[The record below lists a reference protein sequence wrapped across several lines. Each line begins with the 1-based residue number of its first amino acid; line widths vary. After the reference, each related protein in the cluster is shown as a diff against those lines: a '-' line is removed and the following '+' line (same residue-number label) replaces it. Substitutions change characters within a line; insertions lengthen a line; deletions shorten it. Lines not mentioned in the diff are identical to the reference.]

1 MLSTSTLL
9 STGSV
14 EVRQCPGHIID
25 IPPPNTVAVDLE
37 VIIGL
42 EVHAQMNTKTK
53 MFCSSLNDPDEKNP
67 NVNVC
72 PICMG
77 HPGTL
82 PVPNIEAIKKVIQTG
97 LALGCKIAE
106 FSKFDRKN
114 YFYPDL
120 PKGYQISQY
129 DMPFCEGG
137 YLEIQ
142 GALTI
147 TEGDLGAPTPEGVG
161 SKKIGITRIH
171 LEEDAGRLVHPKGAD
186 YSLVDFNRAGVPL
199 MELVT
204 EPDMHSAQ
212 EAQSFAEEFQLILR
226 YLGVSDA
233 NMDKGQM
240 RVELNLSLAPEGADK
255 LGAKVEVKNLNS
267 FSVVGKTA
275 AYEIKRQSDMLDSGE
290 KIVQETRG
298 WDDVGQK
305 TFSQRIKE
313 EAHDYRYFPEPD
325 IPPIKVSSL
334 EFEVPSLPEL
344 PSGKRKRFASEYGI
358 DTKLTE
364 IFVRDSDL
372 ANYYEKVVSELLS
385 WEKAQGHEGEKKDV
399 REKLITLAANY
410 LTTDLRGLMS
420 DGSFSIKQ
428 LKISPENFAEF
439 VDLIHIG
446 KISSR
451 GAKDLLPDMLRTGG
465 DPHQIMLDKGLSQVS
480 EAGELEGAVSKV
492 IEENPEAAEKYRT
505 GNENILQ
512 FLVGQ
517 VMKETKGAAN
527 PQVAA
532 DVLKEKIK

>member
-1 MLSTSTLL
+1 MKY
-9 STGSV
+9 
-14 EVRQCPGHIID
+14 
-25 IPPPNTVAVDLE
+25 IPT
-37 VIIGL
+37 IGL
-42 EVHAQMNTKTK
+42 EIHAELNTKTK
-53 MFCSSLNDPDEKNP
+53 MFCPSLNDPEEKKP

-82 PVPNIEAIKKVIQTG
+82 PVPNIEAIKKVIQAG
-97 LALGCKIAE
+97 LALECKIAE

-137 YLEIQ
+137 VLEI
-142 GALTI
+142 
-147 TEGDLGAPTPEGVG
+147 EGG
-161 SKKIGITRIH
+161 KKIGITRIH
-171 LEEDAGRLVHPKGAD
+171 LEEDAGRLLHPKGRD
-186 YSLVDFNRAGVPL
+186 HSLVDFNRAGVPL

-212 EAQSFAEEFQLILR
+212 EAQRFAEELQLILR

-240 RVELNLSLAPEGADK
+240 RVELHLSLSVDPPASGADE
-255 LGAKVEVKNLNS
+255 LGTKVEIKNLNS
-267 FSVVGKTA
+267 FNVVGKAA
-275 AYEIKRQSDMLDSGE
+275 AYEIKRQSDVLDSDE
-290 KIVQETRG
+290 KVVQETRG
-298 WDDVGQK
+298 WDEDGQK

-325 IPPIKVSSL
+325 IPPFHISKEAGFSL
-334 EFEVPSLPEL
+334 SEIEASIPEL
-344 PSGKRKRFASEYGI
+344 PAGKRKRFISEYGI
-358 DTKLTE
+358 DSKLVE
-364 IFVRDSDL
+364 IFVRDSAL
-372 ANYYEKVVSELLS
+372 ANYYEEVISELLS
-385 WEKAQGHEGEKKDV
+385 WEKAQGHEEEKKDT

-410 LTTDLRGLMS
+410 LTTDLRSLMS
-420 DGSFSIKQ
+420 GKVFVIDE

-439 VDLIHIG
+439 VDLIHVG
-446 KISSR
+446 KLSSR

-465 DPHQIMLDKGLSQVS
+465 DPHQIMLDKGLGQVS
-480 EAGELEGAVSKV
+480 EAGELEEAVTKV
-492 IEENPEAAEKYRT
+492 IEANSEAAEKYKS

-532 DVLKEKIK
+532 DILKKKIGS

>member
-1 MLSTSTLL
+1 MKY
-9 STGSV
+9 
-14 EVRQCPGHIID
+14 
-25 IPPPNTVAVDLE
+25 IPT
-37 VIIGL
+37 IGL
-42 EVHAQMNTKTK
+42 EIHVELNTKTK

-137 YLEIQ
+137 VLEI
-142 GALTI
+142 
-147 TEGDLGAPTPEGVG
+147 EGG
-161 SKKIGITRIH
+161 KKVGITRIH

-240 RVELNLSLAPEGADK
+240 RVELNLSLALDGADK
-255 LGAKVEVKNLNS
+255 LGTKVEVKNLNS

-275 AYEIKRQSDMLDSGE
+275 SYEIKRQSDMLDSGE

-325 IPPIKVSSL
+325 IPPFHISKEAGFSL
-334 EFEVPSLPEL
+334 SEMEASIPEL
-344 PSGKRKRFASEYGI
+344 PAGKRKRFISEYGI
-358 DTKLTE
+358 DAKLAE
-364 IFVRDSDL
+364 IFVRDSAL
-372 ANYYEKVVSELLS
+372 ADYYEKVVSELLS

-420 DGSFSIKQ
+420 QGGFTVAQ

-451 GAKDLLPDMLRTGG
+451 GAKDLLPDMLRAGG

-527 PQVAA
+527 PQVVA
-532 DVLKEKIK
+532 DILKEKIGSS